1 MDSSSS
7 EDVPKAKKVRA
18 TINWTDTKL
27 EACLQ
32 QVKVSKCHIGK
43 GLTAKYELVASILN
57 AKNEHFKDSVLTGPN
72 LKAKVDKA
80 VTNYEEKFLSMEA
93 NKSGFESDRDDEK
106 NYTSIELLAKSLY
119 QDIKKDEE
127 SKVAAESGLDDLS
140 KQKAGLEASALGL
153 SNRPMKA
160 AISRTSPSDRS
171 SREQE
176 SRASTINTPVPAE
189 DPMGSF
195 LESFAKSKT
204 QEATISMQ
212 RWEEEKRV
220 ANIREAMAEKN
231 MLLEER
237 KLKLAEDKLQYDL
250 LLLKSQNR

>member
-1 MDSSSS
+1 M
-7 EDVPKAKKVRA
+7 
-18 TINWTDTKL
+18 
-27 EACLQ
+27 
-32 QVKVSKCHIGK
+32 
-43 GLTAKYELVASILN
+43 ASIIN

-80 VTNYEEKFLSMEA
+80 VINYEGKFLCMEA
-93 NKSGFESDRDDEK
+93 NKSGFEGDRDDET
-106 NYTSIELLAKSLY
+106 NYSSIELLAKSLY
-119 QDIKKDEE
+119 EDIKKDEE
-127 SKVAAESGLDDLS
+127 SKVATKSGLDDLS

-171 SREQE
+171 SGEQE
-176 SRASTINTPVPAE
+176 SRASTINTPIPAD

-204 QEATISMQ
+204 QEATISLQ

-220 ANIREAMAEKN
+220 ANIREAMAERN